1 MLLYTVPA
9 TVAAGAVFSHTE
21 PNSYGSTLVYVDTWH
36 CCTLHKFTTGVYN
49 GVSLINNSVAS
60 RV

>member
-21 PNSYGSTLVYVDTWH
+21 PNSYGSTLVYVDT
-36 CCTLHKFTTGVYN
+36 
-49 GVSLINNSVAS
+49 
-60 RV
+60 